1 MARFREGTGV
11 GLLVAIATTGLHT
24 LLAGV
29 LAVLIW
35 TAFSI
40 YAIVEI
46 VGDGEPSAL
55 VVMLTV
61 VLLVGGLVTLIAVG
75 IGVLGKSLAPAK
87 RDRG

>member
-11 GLLVAIATTGLHT
+11 GLLVAIAATGLHA

-75 IGVLGKSLAPAK
+75 IGVLGKNLAPAK